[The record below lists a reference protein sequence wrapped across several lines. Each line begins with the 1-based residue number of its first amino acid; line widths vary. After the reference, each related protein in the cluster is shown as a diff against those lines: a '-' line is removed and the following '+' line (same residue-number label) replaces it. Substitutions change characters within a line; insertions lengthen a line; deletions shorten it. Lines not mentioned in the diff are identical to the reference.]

1 MAAATEAEAT
11 TVAGVSR
18 TEGGT
23 KGGTKAGAA
32 VAAGTATEEGKG
44 NAGGMYAK

>member
-23 KGGTKAGAA
+23 KASAA

>member
-11 TVAGVSR
+11 TVAEVSR
-18 TEGGT
+18 IE
-23 KGGTKAGAA
+23 GGTKAGAA
-32 VAAGTATEEGKG
+32 VVAETATEGRG